1 MATEYNFDE
10 ITFCVFCRVDNQ
22 ERKENL
28 QAMISFYRNCDK
40 NVKFIISEDG
50 KESVVPS
57 IINLTENDVYTF
69 TQNNDE
75 WRKSE
80 GYNKC
85 IKLAKTNTLVFN
97 DVDAIIHPEQI
108 LEAHNQMV
116 NDPNIGLL
124 YPYNGLFLC
133 TDKEIKTNFIN
144 NNCNYEILQNAFP
157 QILADYDG
165 DVSKKSTKDVLYS
178 KHINSTINGILI
190 GHIYSKGGCV
200 MGRRDNIIK
209 CNGYNPKFKGWGYE
223 DDEFPFRVSKL
234 GYIVGRTTGFKK
246 PCWHLHH
253 FDGSGSKKETQPYY
267 DENNNEVM
275 MVQQMDREQLEIYK
289 NSWRL

>member
-1 MATEYNFDE
+1 MNSQYNFSE

-28 QAMISFYRNCDK
+28 QAMVSFYRKFDK

-50 KESVVPS
+50 KQSIVPS
-57 IINLTENDVYTF
+57 ILELTENDVYTF
-69 TQNNDE
+69 TQNNDQ

-97 DVDAIIHPEQI
+97 DVDAIIHPDQI
-108 LEAHNQMV
+108 IEAHNQL
-116 NDPNIGLL
+116 NSNSDYGLI

-133 TDKEIKTNFIN
+133 TDKDLKQEFIKGEFD
-144 NNCNYEILQNAFP
+144 YS
-157 QILADYDG
+157 ILANSFP
-165 DVSKKSTKDVLYS
+165 DVFNNYTCSQEHDVNQLRQYLNHTSKC
-178 KHINSTINGILI
+178 ILI
-190 GHIYSKGGCV
+190 GHIDSKGGCV

-209 CNGYNPKFKGWGYE
+209 CNGYNPLFKGWGYE

-234 GYIVGRTTGFKK
+234 GYVVGRTTGVKK

-253 FDGSGSKKETQPYY
+253 FDGTGSPKETQPYY
-267 DENNNEVM
+267 DENNDEVM
-275 MVQQMDREQLEIYK
+275 RVQSMDKEQLEQYK
-289 NSWRL
+289 TKWRL